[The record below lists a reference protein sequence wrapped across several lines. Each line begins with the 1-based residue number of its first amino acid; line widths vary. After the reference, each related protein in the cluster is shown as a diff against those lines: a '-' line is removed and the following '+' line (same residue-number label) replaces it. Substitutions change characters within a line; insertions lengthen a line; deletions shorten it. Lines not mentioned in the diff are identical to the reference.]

1 MKFGLTYNLRSKIME
16 KRFRDFLRHLDKLDW
31 DVLSEEEL
39 RDEREG
45 IELYI
50 NVANQELLKCIVI
63 FSALLV
69 CASILLGACFISKSK
84 LCFVFSLAFG
94 ICAGLLGKEYYKNR
108 NTICR
113 LYSFADKIAQLF

>member
-1 MKFGLTYNLRSKIME
+1 ME
-16 KRFRDFLRHLDKLDW
+16 KRFRVFLRHLDKLDW

-69 CASILLGACFISKSK
+69 CASILLSACFISKSK

-94 ICAGLLGKEYYKNR
+94 VCAGLLGKEYYKNR